1 MNGLTYVAGLISF
14 LSVVR
19 YVGII
24 FSLGFV
30 FLFFAAFYL
39 DYRRRYEIS
48 RRILNMILV
57 IFVILN
63 SLRITLDNLAAPIV
77 ETLLILMAVKFLEEK
92 KTRDYMQIYV
102 LATFLL
108 AGSALLTLDL
118 QFLVT
123 LSTAGFLIAAMHRT
137 ADLLFAG

>member
-1 MNGLTYVAGLISF
+1 MARNRVEYTISIRAAMNGLTYVAGLISF

-30 FLFFAAFYL
+30 FLFVAAFYL

-57 IFVILN
+57 TFVILN
-63 SLRITLDNLAAPIV
+63 SLRDN
-77 ETLLILMAVKFLEEK
+77 
-92 KTRDYMQIYV
+92 TR
-102 LATFLL
+102 
-108 AGSALLTLDL
+108 
-118 QFLVT
+118 
-123 LSTAGFLIAAMHRT
+123 
-137 ADLLFAG
+137 